1 MENGFYALMSRMRN
15 ISRWNLM
22 RNTFEDNVQGH
33 SHMVAVLA
41 HGLALIRRDILGLD
55 AEPDRAAVAGL
66 FHDAPEILTGDM
78 PTPVKYFNPELM
90 NAYKQVEQISAK
102 KLISLLPEQLR
113 ASYLD
118 AFLIPDEQTKRLVK
132 AADKLSGY
140 IKCVEELRAGNEEF
154 KKAGEQILDTLKS
167 MCMPEVDYFLEH
179 FMPAFS
185 ITLDEISLNEN

>member
-1 MENGFYALMSRMRN
+1 MENGFFALMSRMRN
-15 ISRWNLM
+15 ILRWSLM

-41 HGLALIRRDILGLD
+41 HGLALIRRDILGLE
-55 AEPDRAAVAGL
+55 ANPDRAAVVGL

-90 NAYKQVEQISAK
+90 TAYKQVEKVSAE

-113 ASYLD
+113 QSYREI
-118 AFLIPDEQTKRLVK
+118 FMVMDEQTKQLVK

-154 KKAGEQILDTLKS
+154 KKAGEQILHTLKN
-167 MCMPEVDYFLEH
+167 MNMPEVDYFLEH
-179 FMPAFS
+179 FMPAFK
-185 ITLDEISLNEN
+185 ITLDEISLGEN